1 MSETDRHKKPRLYCS
16 GAKKRKGAKQRSE
29 KETEVLSKTRK
40 LTEFMT
46 QPQLTQSDSLPV
58 PSTSSVTVLTDAVR
72 EVNTEEQIE
81 TSSTDVHVSDS
92 AEKVD
97 EIDTTDVALW
107 PDKPTQELIH
117 RWAVRGSAELQNLN
131 DN

>member
-1 MSETDRHKKPRLYCS
+1 
-16 GAKKRKGAKQRSE
+16 
-29 KETEVLSKTRK
+29 
-40 LTEFMT
+40 MT